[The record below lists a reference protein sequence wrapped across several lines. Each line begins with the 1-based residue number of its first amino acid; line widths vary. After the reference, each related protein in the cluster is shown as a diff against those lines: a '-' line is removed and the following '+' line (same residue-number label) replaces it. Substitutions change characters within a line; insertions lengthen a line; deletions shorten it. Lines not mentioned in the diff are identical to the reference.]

1 MPKAVTKDRSIKV
14 SERTL
19 QAAKRIKA
27 KVAKHGWAS
36 IGVNRTGPASIAD
49 VVEVALTRLEATK
62 IDLRPSPYGMRAAAE
77 RSSNTTSTGL
87 HSLVEGNRD
96 DSQT

>member
-1 MPKAVTKDRSIKV
+1 MPKPVVKDRSIKV

-27 KVAKHGWAS
+27 KVAKHGWTS

-49 VVEVALTRLEATK
+49 VVEIALTRLEATK
-62 IDLRPSPYGMRAAAE
+62 IDLRPSPHGMRAAVE
-77 RSSNTTSTGL
+77 SVGNTDSIGL
-87 HSLVEGNRD
+87 HSMFEGNRD